1 MKTLGLI
8 GGMSW
13 ESTAL
18 YYRLIN
24 EAAKAR
30 LGRLHSAQLLLWSFD
45 FAPIAQRQQSG
56 DWSALELV
64 MNDAAR
70 RLVSAGAD
78 AIVICSN
85 TMHKLHGEV
94 QSAVDVPVL
103 HIVDVT
109 AVAMKQKGC
118 ARPILLGTRY
128 TMEQPFYLGR
138 LAKAHGIQAIVPDEA
153 GKTAVNRIIYDELCR
168 GIIKPESKAV
178 YLAEIGKLLPQGAD
192 SIILGCTEV
201 GMLVSQ
207 QDVGIPAFDTTEI
220 HAHAAL
226 DFALCDDDKLFLLQE

>member
-30 LGRLHSAQLLLWSFD
+30 LGGLHSAQLLLWSFD
-45 FAPIAQRQQSG
+45 FAPIAERQQSG

-64 MNDAAR
+64 MKDAAR

-138 LAKAHGIQAIVPDEA
+138 LAKAHGIQAIVPVRPARRLSIGSSTTSCAA
-153 GKTAVNRIIYDELCR
+153 GSSNPSQRRCISPRSVSCYLKVPTASYW
-168 GIIKPESKAV
+168 
-178 YLAEIGKLLPQGAD
+178 
-192 SIILGCTEV
+192 
-201 GMLVSQ
+201 
-207 QDVGIPAFDTTEI
+207 
-220 HAHAAL
+220 AAQ
-226 DFALCDDDKLFLLQE
+226 K

>member
-30 LGRLHSAQLLLWSFD
+30 LGGLHSAQLLLWSFD
-45 FAPIAQRQQSG
+45 FAPIAERQAAG

-64 MNDAAR
+64 MKDAAC

-78 AIVICSN
+78 AIVICTN

-103 HIVDVT
+103 HIADVT
-109 AVAMKQKGC
+109 AAAMKQKEC
-118 ARPILLGTRY
+118 VRPILIGTRY

-153 GKTAVNRIIYDELCR
+153 GKTAVHGIIYEELCR

-178 YLAEIGKLLPQGAD
+178 FLAEIDKLLPQGAD

-220 HAHAAL
+220 HAQAAL
-226 DFALCDDDKLFLLQE
+226 DFALCDDVKPFLLQE